1 MKIATLTIVGV
12 GLIGGSVGL
21 AAKRRRVAERVV
33 GVGRRADRLTE
44 AIGAGAID
52 EAAELPA
59 AAVRSDIVLFCT
71 PVDAIA
77 GGVLQAAC
85 CCGPGTLLTDA
96 GSTKRGIVTE
106 LEGALPERAR
116 FVGGHPLAGSE
127 KQGAEH
133 ASAQLFEGRITVL
146 TRTARTD
153 PEALARASD
162 FWRCLGS
169 EVRVMTPEEHDRS
182 LAQTS
187 HLPHLIAASLAG
199 SLPPELQELAASGFR
214 DTTRI
219 AAGDPSLWAGILL
232 QNRGPVLEVLERLRQ
247 DLAGWEAALRD
258 GDRQQLED
266 LLGQAKRTRDALG
279 N

>member
-21 AAKRRRVAERVV
+21 AAKRRKVAERVI
-33 GVGRRADRLTE
+33 GVGRRADRLAE
-44 AIGAGAID
+44 AVAAGIID
-52 EAAELPA
+52 EAAALPA
-59 AAVRSDIVLFCT
+59 AAGRSDVVLFCT

-77 GGVLQAAC
+77 GGVLQAAS

-96 GSTKRGIVTE
+96 GSTKRGIVAE
-106 LEGALPERAR
+106 LEAALPEHAR

-133 ASAQLFEGRITVL
+133 ANAQLFEGRVTVL
-146 TRTARTD
+146 TRCPRTD
-153 PEALARASD
+153 PEALAQASV
-162 FWRCLGS
+162 FWQRLGS

-187 HLPHLIAASLAG
+187 HLPHLVAAALAG
-199 SLPPELQELAASGFR
+199 SLPLELRELAASGFR

-219 AAGDPSLWAGILL
+219 AAGDPSLWAAILL
-232 QNRGPVLEVLERLRQ
+232 QNRGPVLEALERLRQ
-247 DLAGWEAALRD
+247 GLTGWEAALRD
-258 GDRQQLED
+258 GDRQMLQD
-266 LLGQAKRTRDALG
+266 LLGQAKRRRDALG